1 MVTLEEL
8 WEALS
13 LAVEELPREDDAQDR
28 QHDAI
33 DDLILQEDEE
43 NDEAD
48 TVDDEFVYSRLV
60 LQHSDRLRRY
70 VAEEWIGAA
79 TEIWEQIVV
88 HAEECQD
95 LVPVDVAQRIGEL
108 LEAISLRSPVDLIDD
123 HFNQRLPREI
133 PHITDAI
140 ARRIADDP
148 KLLDR
153 LSGRAFEEF
162 LERVLHELGYAVEL
176 TQQTR
181 DGGVD
186 LFAVRSVDDISLKF
200 VIEAKRYSKERRVGI
215 GVVQR
220 LLGVKDHER
229 ASKAV
234 LVTTTYFSK
243 DAQKFAR
250 EHEYELDLKDYDA
263 LLRWS
268 RTYAERHKPTRKHR
282 DELVTARTGK
292 RKTAT

>member
-1 MVTLEEL
+1 
-8 WEALS
+8 
-13 LAVEELPREDDAQDR
+13 
-28 QHDAI
+28 
-33 DDLILQEDEE
+33 
-43 NDEAD
+43 
-48 TVDDEFVYSRLV
+48 LV

-133 PHITDAI
+133 PNITDAI

-268 RTYAERHKPTRKHR
+268 RTYAERHKPPRKHH
-282 DELVTARTGK
+282 DELVTARTRK